1 VITTRIITRG
11 IFCLFFLAVL
21 SFTGCGGAAAA
32 SSGTVTIVDYTGK
45 SVEVP
50 SPVETVISLSS
61 YASEILCALD
71 GGDKIVGRDSYSIYP
86 PDLEDVTIVGQSS
99 YSPNVELILELDPDV
114 IIADTMLSD
123 DNREKI
129 ESGGLPVIVIRSG
142 DPKRTMTIIRDLGT
156 ILDRNER
163 AEELVA
169 FIDRYHSIVEERT
182 ADLDEEDKPV
192 VLGEWASPWN
202 AATPGTGFGDKIAAA
217 GGICIT
223 ADETPGT
230 YVVVSSE
237 WVAERKPNVIIFQ
250 KSGKNHTREG
260 LEETRDE
267 ILSRPGLSDVDAVKD
282 GRVYVVTSGVMGGA
296 PSIISDLH
304 FAKWFHLNLFG
315 DIDPEEVHEELVQE
329 FFGLEL
335 EGVYVYP

>member
-1 VITTRIITRG
+1 MNTNLRKTRVFI
-11 IFCLFFLAVL
+11 CLYLLAVL
-21 SFTGCGGAAAA
+21 SFTGCGEAAAA
-32 SSGTVTIVDYTGK
+32 SSETVTIIDYTGK

-50 SPVETVISLSS
+50 SPVEKVISLSS

-71 GGDKIVGRDSYSIYP
+71 GKDKIIGRDSYSTYP
-86 PDLEDVTIVGQSS
+86 PYLEEISIVGQSS
-99 YSPNVELILELDPDV
+99 YSPTIELILELDPDV
-114 IIADTMLSD
+114 VIADTMLSD

-129 ESGGLPVIVIRSG
+129 ESGGVPVIVIRSG
-142 DPKRTMTIIRDLGT
+142 DPERTMAIIRDLGT
-156 ILDRNER
+156 MLDKNER
-163 AEELVA
+163 ADELVA

-217 GGICIT
+217 GGISIA
-223 ADETPGT
+223 ADETPGS

-237 WVAERKPNVIIFQ
+237 WVAEKDPDVIIFQ
-250 KSGKNHTREG
+250 KSGKNHTEEG

-267 ILSRPGLSDVDAVKD
+267 ILSRPGLSDVKAVKD

-296 PSIISDLH
+296 PSIISDLY
-304 FAKWFHLNLFG
+304 FAKWFHPDLFE

-329 FFGLEL
+329 FFGLDL